1 MRQFLIFAILFS
13 AVFLPLSGY
22 DTGTDYFTNRIYD
35 DRVRTVL
42 IHKEGWNLSYPV
54 IKLNSNEKLIFQ
66 FDLLDDYNETFYYT
80 FIHCDKDWN
89 RSDIF
94 TNEYLE
100 GFPDNPIE
108 DVQPSFNTTTDY
120 FHYSLVFPNDRISF
134 MLSGN
139 YIIYVYPDG
148 EPDKPVITQRFI
160 ITESVAG
167 INFRI
172 IRPQIPLYNNTGQQ
186 FEFTVNLTGLSITD
200 PATNI
205 YCSVLQNGRW
215 NNAKTDLKPD
225 FIGNNQLRFNSVS
238 EKNIFNGGNEFRYFD
253 IRSIRYKSE
262 YIRMID
268 YMAPNYHIFLAPSES
283 REYKPYFYWQDFNG
297 KYYIATSEGR
307 EPETDA
313 DYVHVYFTLPS
324 DYLIANGNMYVSGT
338 FNNWDFNEN
347 NIMIYNPQDRQY
359 ECTILLK
366 QGWYNYEYVFLKD
379 GDTRGMPT
387 FFESNHFETENDYS
401 VFVYYRNPYERFDR
415 VIGTVTVNTSN
426 KKSY

>member
-1 MRQFLIFAILFS
+1 MREFLIFTTLFS

-22 DTGTDYFTNRIYD
+22 NTDTDYFTNRIYD
-35 DRVRTVL
+35 DRVLAVL
-42 IHKEGWNLSYPV
+42 LHKEGWNLSYPV

-108 DVQPSFNTTTDY
+108 DVQPSFNTTVDY

-186 FEFTVNLTGLSITD
+186 FEFTVNLTGFSITD
-200 PATNI
+200 PASNI

-215 NNAKTDLKPD
+215 NNAKTNLKPD

-324 DYLIANGNMYVSGT
+324 DYLIANGNMYVAGA
-338 FNNWDFNEN
+338 FNNWDFNES
-347 NIMIYNPQDRQY
+347 NIMTYNPQDRQY

-379 GDTRGMPT
+379 DDTRGIPT
-387 FFESNHFETENDYS
+387 LFESNHYETENDYS

-415 VIGTVTVNTSN
+415 VIGSVTVNTSN

>member
-1 MRQFLIFAILFS
+1 MREFLIFTTLFS

-22 DTGTDYFTNRIYD
+22 NTDTDYFTNRIYD
-35 DRVRTVL
+35 DRVLAVL
-42 IHKEGWNLSYPV
+42 LHKEGWNLSYPV

-108 DVQPSFNTTTDY
+108 DVQPSFNTTVDY

-186 FEFTVNLTGLSITD
+186 FEFTVNLTGFSITD
-200 PATNI
+200 PASNI

-215 NNAKTDLKPD
+215 NNAKTNLKPD

-324 DYLIANGNMYVSGT
+324 DYLIANGNMYVAGA
-338 FNNWDFNEN
+338 FNNWDFNES
-347 NIMIYNPQDRQY
+347 NIMTYNPQDRQY
-359 ECTILLK
+359 ECTVLLK

-379 GDTRGMPT
+379 DDTRGIPT
-387 FFESNHFETENDYS
+387 LFESNHYETENDYS

-415 VIGTVTVNTSN
+415 VIGSVTVNTSN